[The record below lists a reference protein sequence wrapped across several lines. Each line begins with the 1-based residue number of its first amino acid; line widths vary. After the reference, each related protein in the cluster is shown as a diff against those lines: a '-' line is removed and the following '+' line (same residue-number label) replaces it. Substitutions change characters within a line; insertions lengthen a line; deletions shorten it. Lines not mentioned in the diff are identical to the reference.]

1 MKYSDETIKAI
12 RDYSRAQG
20 TNYADGEVRD
30 ILYALE
36 STDEQKALR
45 SDAERLD
52 YLASSK
58 TYWLTIQSNPHGSI
72 VFDSS
77 PEMDDL
83 RQAIDKARGG

>member
-1 MKYSDETIKAI
+1 MKYSDETIEEI
-12 RDYSRAQG
+12 RRRSGRPAATIRLIFGY
-20 TNYADGEVRD
+20 
-30 ILYALE
+30 LE

-45 SDAERLD
+45 ADAGRLA

-83 RQAIDKARGG
+83 RQAIDKAREA